1 MESTAKALSAGKK
14 SKKAAK
20 KNTLLKTLK
29 KDKLLILMCLPA
41 ILFFLIFAYLPM
53 PGLYLAFIRFNYNAG
68 IFASPFVGLENFKF
82 LMLSGK
88 LWDLTRNTV
97 LYNVAFILIGS
108 SLQIAVAVL
117 LNEIANKRF
126 KKFSQTIMFL
136 PHFISFVLVGLF
148 AYNIL
153 SFEFGVLNTFLRS
166 VGLDPVKA
174 YSNPEVWPYI
184 IVLTH
189 LWKSTGYG
197 SIVYFATIMGI
208 DPQIIEASQ
217 IDGANVFQKIRY
229 IILPSIKPT
238 FIILLLFSIGSILRG
253 NFQLFYNMVGSS
265 NSMLFE
271 TTDIIETFVFRALI
285 NNFNFSLGSA
295 VSLYQSVFG
304 FALIMLSNWIVKK
317 IEPDY
322 ALF

>member
-1 MESTAKALSAGKK
+1 MRKNKSAQIKK
-14 SKKAAK
+14 RKG
-20 KNTLLKTLK
+20 LWKTLK
-29 KDKLLILMCLPA
+29 KDKYLLLMVSPA
-41 ILFFLIFAYLPM
+41 VLFFFVFSYIPM
-53 PGLYLAFIRFNYNAG
+53 PGLYLAFIRFNYVKG
-68 IFASPFVGLENFKF
+68 IFASPFIGFENFEF
-82 LMLSGK
+82 LAISGK
-88 LWDLTRNTV
+88 LWMLTKNTI
-97 LYNVAFILIGS
+97 LYNIAFILIGS
-108 SLQIAVAVL
+108 LLQITVAVL
-117 LNEIANKRF
+117 LNEIASYKF

-153 SFEFGVLNTFLRS
+153 SYDYGVLNGFLTAL
-166 VGLDPVKA
+166 GFDPIKA
-174 YSNPEVWPYI
+174 YSNPEAWPVI
-184 IVLTH
+184 IVLVH
-189 LWKSTGYG
+189 VWKSTGYG
-197 SIVYFATIMGI
+197 SIIYFATIMGI
-208 DPQIIEASQ
+208 DSQIIEAAQ

-238 FIILLLFSIGSILRG
+238 FIILLLFSIGGILRG
-253 NFQLFYNMVGSS
+253 NFQLFYNLVGSS
-265 NSMLFE
+265 NSLLFE

-304 FALIMLSNWIVKK
+304 FGLIMLANWVTKK

>member
-1 MESTAKALSAGKK
+1 MKRMKSAHHDVQTINKK
-14 SKKAAK
+14 SFLKTIK
-20 KNTLLKTLK
+20 KNKILL
-29 KDKLLILMCLPA
+29 LMCLPA
-41 ILFFLIFAYLPM
+41 ILFFLVFAYLPM
-53 PGLYLAFIRFNYNAG
+53 PGLYIAFIRFNYAKG
-68 IFASPFVGLENFKF
+68 IFASEFVGLENFRF
-82 LMLSGK
+82 LMISGK
-88 LWDLTRNTV
+88 LWDLTKNTI

-108 SLQIAVAVL
+108 ILQIAVAVL
-117 LNEIANKRF
+117 LNEISNKLF

-153 SFEFGVLNTFLRS
+153 SYEFGLLNNFLRA

-174 YSNPEVWPYI
+174 YSSPESWPFI

-189 LWKSTGYG
+189 IWKTTGYG
-197 SIVYFATIMGI
+197 SIIYFATIMGI
-208 DPQIIEASQ
+208 DPQIIEASK

-238 FIILLLFSIGSILRG
+238 FVILLLFSIGSILRG
-253 NFQLFYNMVGSS
+253 NFQLFYNMVGAS

-304 FALIMLSNWIVKK
+304 FALIMISNWIVKK